1 MKIYILARRNKTVGK
16 MTLSVEAANAAV
28 NSSIATDSVKRDI
41 ARF

>member
-1 MKIYILARRNKTVGK
+1 VVARRNRTGGK
-16 MTLSVEAANAAV
+16 MTLSVDAAQAAV